1 MLNYLI
7 GMQDINLSLRE
18 TLKTYMNSREVCN
31 QFRER
36 WVLNRREADRAIGVQ
51 TEDNALEMVS

>member
-1 MLNYLI
+1 
-7 GMQDINLSLRE
+7 MQDINLSLRE